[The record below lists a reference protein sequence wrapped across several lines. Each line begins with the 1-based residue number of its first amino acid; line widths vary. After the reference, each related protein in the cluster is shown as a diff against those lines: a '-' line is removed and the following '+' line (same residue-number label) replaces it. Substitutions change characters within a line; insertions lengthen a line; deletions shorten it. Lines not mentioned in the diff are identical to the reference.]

1 MSNRR
6 LYLQTP
12 PCGESAV
19 LSGSEAHHLIHV
31 LRARSGDR
39 VELIDGSGRVWT
51 GEVAEIG
58 PASVDLSKV
67 TLIVEE
73 SPSSTSLI
81 LLQSLCRPDKLEWI
95 LQKTTELGI
104 TEIYL
109 VETRRSVARIP
120 LERIEAKM
128 DRWKKIIIG
137 AAKQSRRET
146 LPLLH
151 PPVNCRSASEQA
163 NADLKILFSENQ
175 GQRNLKS
182 LMRMKQWNSVAFS
195 IGPEGGWTAD
205 EESQFLDNQFQPVSL
220 GTHILRTETAAIAAL
235 AVLKYELE
243 DSLASTSN

>member
-1 MSNRR
+1 MSIRR

-12 PCGESAV
+12 PRGISAN

-51 GEVAEIG
+51 GEVSEIG
-58 PASVDLSKV
+58 PESVGLNNV
-67 TLIVEE
+67 TLIVEK
-73 SPSSTSLI
+73 SPSSISLI
-81 LLQSLCRPDKLEWI
+81 LLQSLCKPDKLEWT
-95 LQKTTELGI
+95 LQKTTELGV

-109 VETRRSVARIP
+109 LEAQRSVARIP

-146 LPLLH
+146 IPLLH
-151 PPVNCRSASEQA
+151 PPVNCRSASEQV
-163 NADLKILFSENQ
+163 NAQLRILFSENQ
-175 GQRNLKS
+175 GQRNLKR
-182 LMRMKQWNSVAFS
+182 LMRMKQWNSVAFC

-205 EESQFLDNQFQPVSL
+205 EECQFLHQQFQPISL

-235 AVLKYELE
+235 AVLKYEME